1 MSATAA
7 PLARGAATR
16 ARLLAAATELTAEGG
31 YSSASVVAIAERA
44 GVSAGALYR
53 HFPSKIDLFSE
64 LFRASAARELKAMH
78 AASATAGTRLEQLD
92 AVLTT
97 YATRSL
103 SHPRLSWALVYEPVD
118 PRLDVLRLESRA
130 RYREGM
136 AALIRAAV
144 DASELPEQ
152 DPETSAAAV
161 VGALSEALLT
171 PTSNAAAS
179 EADPDLMARVVALCR
194 RTVGAPPHPASGGG
208 LETPRA

>member
-1 MSATAA
+1 MSVGTTARPA
-7 PLARGAATR
+7 SAGRGAATR

-64 LFRASAARELKAMH
+64 LFRATAERELEAMH
-78 AASATAGTRLEQLD
+78 AASAEAGTHLERLD

-97 YATRSL
+97 YATRAL
-103 SHPRLSWALVYEPVD
+103 SQPRLSWALVYEPVD
-118 PRLDVLRLESRA
+118 PRLDADRLESRR

-136 AALIRAAV
+136 AALIRAAIAA
-144 DASELPEQ
+144 DELPEQ

-161 VGALSEALLT
+161 VGAMAEALLI
-171 PTSNAAAS
+171 PTSPTAAAGGP
-179 EADPDLMARVVALCR
+179 DPELVGRVVALCR
-194 RTVGAPPHPASGGG
+194 RAVGAPV
-208 LETPRA
+208 